1 MGESIE
7 YTHDGQRYVGYLAL
21 PDRGDDERRPGVLIC
36 HEGPGMND
44 HPRQRADRLAAEF
57 GYVAFALDYWGDG
70 KALSEAEI
78 NDKMWPAI
86 QDPSSMRAVAEAGL
100 AQLLAQPRVDAS
112 RIGAMGYCFGGSL
125 AIELA
130 RGGEDLRGVVG
141 FHSGLGNPHPEASS
155 AITAKVLV
163 ILGVD
168 DPIIPSEARLAWEQ
182 EMSAAGV
189 DWQMLLFSGAGHS
202 FTNVNSKRPGFE
214 YHEPS
219 DRRSWIAMADFWRE
233 VFV

>member
-1 MGESIE
+1 MGTDIE
-7 YTHDGQRYVGYLAL
+7 YTHNGQRYVGYLAL
-21 PDRGDDERRPGVLIC
+21 PDGDDQRPAVLIC
-36 HEGPGMND
+36 HEGPGMSE
-44 HPRQRADRLAAEF
+44 HPQQRADRLAAEF

-70 KALSEAEI
+70 KQLGEEDLGA
-78 NDKMWPAI
+78 KMWPAI
-86 QDPSSMRAVAEAGL
+86 QDPSTMRAVAEAGL
-100 AQLLAQPRVDAS
+100 EQLLAVDRVDTA
-112 RIGAMGYCFGGSL
+112 RVGAMGYCFGGSL

-130 RGGEDLRGVVG
+130 RGGHDLKGIVG

-168 DPIIPSEARLAWEQ
+168 DPIIPAEARIAWEQ

-202 FTNVNSKRPGFE
+202 FTNVKSNRPGYE

-219 DRRSWIAMADFWRE
+219 DRRSWIAMADFWAE
-233 VFV
+233 VFA